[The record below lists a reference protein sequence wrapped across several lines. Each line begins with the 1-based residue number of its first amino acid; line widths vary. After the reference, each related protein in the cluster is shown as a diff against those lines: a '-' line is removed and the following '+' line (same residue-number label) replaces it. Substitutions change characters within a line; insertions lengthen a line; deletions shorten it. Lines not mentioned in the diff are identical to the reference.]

1 MAMKTKFPVSS
12 DEAVKLLEQ
21 RGQSALVNAV
31 GMKNWDVVEKMTMLT
46 PPSNIEKWTQIWN
59 EYKAG

>member
-1 MAMKTKFPVSS
+1 VSS
-12 DEAVKLLEQ
+12 DAAVKLLEQ
-21 RGQSALVNAV
+21 RGQSELVNAV
-31 GMKNWDVVEKMTMLT
+31 GMKNWDLVEKMTMLT